1 MHDHAGHSKNV
12 LIADDDDLI
21 RGVLEDALS
30 GAGYRPIAVEDGLQ
44 ALDWL
49 GRVPVDLII
58 LDILMPRLDGP
69 ALIKRVRQTSR
80 WAAIPILI
88 LSAYANLDRFGDL
101 PVDGVLLKPFHLTDL
116 LEKIQRLIGPSGA

>member
-1 MHDHAGHSKNV
+1 MHHPAGQSKYV
-12 LIADDDDLI
+12 LIADDDDRI

-30 GAGYRPIAVEDGLQ
+30 GAGYRPIAVEDGLE

-69 ALIKRVRQTSR
+69 ELIKRVRQTSQ
-80 WAAIPILI
+80 WAAIPILV
-88 LSAYANLDRFGDL
+88 LSAFANLDRFADL
-101 PVDGVLLKPFHLTDL
+101 PVDGVLLKPFHLADL
-116 LEKIQRLIGPSGA
+116 LEKIQQLIGPKG